1 MKASEL
7 RIGNYLKNKDEICVV
22 STINCD
28 DTIRIFND
36 DKTQTFGCFALRI
49 FEPIAL
55 TEEWL
60 LKAGFR
66 KVDYEFNVYELNGVE
81 ICFGRGYNENE
92 NHFHYAIDFDKG
104 NGYSCLHNAIE
115 YVHQLQNLYF
125 ALTGKELT
133 FNI

>member
-49 FEPIAL
+49 FEPIAI
-55 TEEWL
+55 TEDWL
-60 LKAGFR
+60 LKAGFVA
-66 KVDYEFNVYELNGVE
+66 KSKKWPDGSITDNAYFKKNYMITYDCHGKYFIVSSV
-81 ICFGRGYNENE
+81 ICGNM
-92 NHFHYAIDFDKG
+92 HFI
-104 NGYSCLHNAIE
+104 CTVE
-115 YVHQLQNLYF
+115 YVHQLQNIYF
-125 ALTGKELT
+125 ALTGE
-133 FNI
+133 